1 MDNTSPLKVETTS
14 IKCPSCGACMSF
26 NPNVQKLSCDHCGAQ
41 REIESF
47 VVKEQDLRSALSKG
61 SLWEKDAVSAFC
73 CDNCG
78 AKVTFEKKQTATFCP
93 FCGTSH
99 VKKIEEFFGV
109 KPNGLVPFTID
120 DDRALECSKFWAK
133 SRFFAPKKFKKGLKS
148 ENVKGIYAPCFT
160 FDSETFSSYTAK
172 IGDVRTRTVGS
183 GKNKRTVTYVD
194 WRIVSGTF
202 SHKFDDVLISAGE
215 KVSQEKV
222 EKLSPFDTNNGKAY
236 KDEFLLGYGAYHTDV
251 DIADCWSMAKGRI
264 DSLLKSKILS
274 QYSYDRIAYFN
285 IATSHAN
292 VTYKYV
298 MLPVYVG
305 NFNYKNKL
313 YNFYVNGSTG
323 RTFGKYPKSIV
334 KILSVAFLIGLFI
347 IGVGCLLY
355 NFGVI

>member
-1 MDNTSPLKVETTS
+1 M
-14 IKCPSCGACMSF
+14 
-26 NPNVQKLSCDHCGAQ
+26 
-41 REIESF
+41 
-47 VVKEQDLRSALSKG
+47 
-61 SLWEKDAVSAFC
+61 
-73 CDNCG
+73 
-78 AKVTFEKKQTATFCP
+78 
-93 FCGTSH
+93 
-99 VKKIEEFFGV
+99 
-109 KPNGLVPFTID
+109 
-120 DDRALECSKFWAK
+120 
-133 SRFFAPKKFKKGLKS
+133 
-148 ENVKGIYAPCFT
+148 
-160 FDSETFSSYTAK
+160 
-172 IGDVRTRTVGS
+172 
-183 GKNKRTVTYVD
+183 
-194 WRIVSGTF
+194 SGTF